1 MSFDVTVKP
10 VGVPVATPIIRPEPE
25 AARTAVDTQ
34 LPAPQSVTASDSA
47 SDSSAAAANTAKSNA
62 EASQNISRKVLFDQ
76 AAAQIVYVSVDDN
89 TREVISQYPE
99 SWQLKAR
106 AYFREQ
112 DRAKVPSTTQP
123 TNRVV

>member
-10 VGVPVATPIIRPEPE
+10 VGVPVTTPLIRPEPD
-25 AARTAVDTQ
+25 AARTAVETQ
-34 LPAPQSVTASDSA
+34 LPAPQSVTASGAA
-47 SDSSAAAANTAKSNA
+47 SDPNAAAANTAKSSA
-62 EASQNISRKVLFDQ
+62 ETNQSISRKVLFDQ
-76 AAAQIVYVSVDDN
+76 AAAEIVYVAVDDQ
-89 TREVISQYPE
+89 TRQVISQYPE

-112 DRAKVPSTTQP
+112 DRTTVPSASQP

>member
-1 MSFDVTVKP
+1 MS
-10 VGVPVATPIIRPEPE
+10 
-25 AARTAVDTQ
+25 TAF
-34 LPAPQSVTASDSA
+34 LPAPQSVTASEAA
-47 SDSSAAAANTAKSNA
+47 SDSNAAAANSSKSNA
-62 EASQNISRKVLFDQ
+62 EANQSISRKVLFDQ
-76 AAAQIVYVSVDDN
+76 AAAEIVYVAVDDS